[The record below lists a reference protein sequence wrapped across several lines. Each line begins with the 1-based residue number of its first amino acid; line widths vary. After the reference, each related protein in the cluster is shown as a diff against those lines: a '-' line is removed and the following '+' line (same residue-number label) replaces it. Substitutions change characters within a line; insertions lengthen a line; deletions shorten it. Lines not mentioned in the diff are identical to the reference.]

1 LPAHPHR
8 QQSADDQHQQTHK
21 QKLAAD
27 HLVIRRKDVGAPK
40 AKLFMMRVRYVRC
53 AGRYC
58 LTHRIIILRE
68 SASDESDLE
77 WKCYC
82 CLAAKFSA
90 AHLA

>member
-1 LPAHPHR
+1 LPAHHHR
-8 QQSADDQHQQTHK
+8 QQPTDHQHQQAHK
-21 QKLAAD
+21 QKLPPD

-40 AKLFMMRVRYVRC
+40 AKLFMMRVRYVRG

-68 SASDESDLE
+68 TASDESDLE

-82 CLAAKFSA
+82 CLAARFSA